1 MSLRLKNTVRAISLL
16 IIAISMTACVTNPI
30 PLALYGNYKGSLH
43 VFPEKLGTKVG
54 KSCYT
59 HFGIG
64 TLPLFLIGDGSAKSA
79 ADNGGITKISLV
91 DFEQESILTGV
102 YARTCIV
109 VYGE

>member
-1 MSLRLKNTVRAISLL
+1 MSQRLKNLVRAFSLL
-16 IIAISMTACVTNPI
+16 IIAFAMTACVTNPI

-43 VFPEKLGTKVG
+43 VFPEKIGPKMG

-64 TLPLFLIGDGSAKSA
+64 TLPLFLIGDGSVKSA
-79 ADNGGITKISLV
+79 ADNGSITKIALV
-91 DFEQESILTGV
+91 DFEQESILTGI